1 MIKLVYIVR
10 ARDDVAPEEFHRYW
24 LEVHGP
30 MVRDAA
36 KALRARKY
44 IQSHT
49 METPLNDA
57 LIESRGMAPFYEGI
71 AEAWWDSL
79 DELQAA
85 VSEPEGAE
93 AIKMIGEDEAIF
105 IDQSR
110 STMFV
115 TEEHQI
121 FDFTS

>member
-10 ARDDVAPEEFHRYW
+10 ARDDIAPEEFHRYW

-30 MVRDAA
+30 MVREAA

-49 METPLNDA
+49 MATPVNDA
-57 LIESRGMAPFYEGI
+57 LIESRGMAPSYEGI
-71 AEAWWDSL
+71 AEAWWESL

-85 VSEPEGAE
+85 VSEPEGAD

-115 TEEHQI
+115 TEEHTI
-121 FDFTS
+121 FDFAS